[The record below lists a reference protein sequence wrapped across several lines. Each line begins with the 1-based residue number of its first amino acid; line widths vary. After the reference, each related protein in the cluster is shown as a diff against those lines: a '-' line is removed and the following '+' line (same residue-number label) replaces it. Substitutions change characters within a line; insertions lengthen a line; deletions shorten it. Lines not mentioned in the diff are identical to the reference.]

1 MKKAVS
7 LLTLL
12 LITTLSWSQE
22 IPLVAA
28 DTIRKD
34 ALNVF
39 MEASDYIKKEI
50 PYINYVRD
58 RKVADLY
65 IISTIER
72 TGSGGLV
79 TTFFLVGQ
87 GKYQGMADTLKCN
100 TNPDE
105 TYDIRRAKEVKV
117 LKLGLARYV
126 AKTPLAQFLEVRFNQ
141 PLSETVS
148 TDKWNSWVYRAS
160 LSAYT
165 SGQSTY
171 NWGYL
176 FGTVSANR
184 ITEKSKFRSSLGV
197 DFENDKSTYE
207 DTTYT
212 STRVEKYG
220 SIAYIKSINEH
231 WSSGAMSDIQSSS
244 YSNYDFAISLC
255 PGIEYDI
262 FPYTES
268 TRRILT
274 LQYKAGMEINNYN
287 EETIRF
293 KTSETVGFHSLSSY
307 FSIIQKWGSVSS
319 QVSWRNYFFD
329 WSYYKIRLYTSANL
343 RLFKGLSFNIYG
355 SVAAVHDQISLPAG
369 NASLEDVLLR
379 RKMQKT
385 EYTYSI
391 SFGFS
396 YTFGSIYNNA
406 VNPRFDY

>member
-1 MKKAVS
+1 MKKTVLFFTFFFFAV
-7 LLTLL
+7 
-12 LITTLSWSQE
+12 LSWSQE
-22 IPLVAA
+22 TPAA
-28 DTIRKD
+28 SDTIRKD
-34 ALNVF
+34 ALNVY
-39 MEASDYIKKEI
+39 MDATDYIKKEI

-65 IISTIER
+65 IISTYER
-72 TGSGGLV
+72 TGSGGSV

-100 TNPDE
+100 TNPDD
-105 TYDIRRAKEVKV
+105 TYDIRRAKEVKI

-126 AKTPLAQFLEVRFNQ
+126 AKTPLAQYLNVNFSQ

-160 LSAYT
+160 LNAYT

-171 NWGYL
+171 SWGYL
-176 FGTVSANR
+176 FGTLSANR
-184 ITEKSKFRSSLGV
+184 ITEKSKFRSSVGV
-197 DFENDKSTYE
+197 DFENDKSTYQ
-207 DTTYT
+207 DTTYK

-220 SIAYIKSINEH
+220 SVTYVKSINNN
-231 WSSGAMSDIQSSS
+231 WSAGIMGYIQSSS
-244 YSNYDFAISLC
+244 YSNFDFAIEFS
-255 PGIEYDI
+255 PGIEYDF

-274 LQYKAGMEINNYN
+274 LQYKAGMEINDYE
-287 EETIRF
+287 EETVRF
-293 KTSETVGFHSLSSY
+293 KTSETVGFHSLSTY
-307 FSIIQKWGSVSS
+307 FSVIQKWGSISS
-319 QVSWRNYFFD
+319 QVAWQNYFFD
-329 WSYYKIRLYTSANL
+329 FSYYRLNLYTSANL

-355 SVAAVHDQISLPAG
+355 NVAAVHDQISLPLG
-369 NASLEDVLLR
+369 DASLEDVLLR

-385 EYTYSI
+385 EYTYSV